1 MLIFFDIDATLLS
14 TDGMGV
20 RAMLQAGRDLHGSAF
35 RPGDVPCSG
44 RLDPLIIRD
53 LLASS
58 GIEPTRERCGAM
70 RQAYARR
77 LREAFDGSH
86 TARPLPGA
94 VELLDALDRLPET
107 VPAILTGNFAETGGL
122 KLERCGLPPSRFLLH
137 VWGDQSPSE
146 PPTRD
151 DLPRVG
157 LERYARV
164 FGRSPPADRVW
175 VVGDTPH
182 DIRAARANGLRSL
195 GVATGRYS
203 QDELCRSGA
212 DAVVPDLSDTG
223 RVLSILRGPAR
234 GARV

>member
-14 TDGMGV
+14 TDGMGI

-35 RPGDVPCSG
+35 CPGEVPCSG

-70 RQAYARR
+70 RRAYARR
-77 LREAFDGSH
+77 LREAFEGPH
-86 TARPLPGA
+86 AARPLPGA
-94 VELLDALDRLPET
+94 LELLDVLAGLPEA

-122 KLERCGLPPSRFLLH
+122 KLERCGLPLSRFLVH

-157 LERYARV
+157 LALYAGL
-164 FGRSPPADRVW
+164 FGRSAPADRVW

-203 QDELCRSGA
+203 QEDLRRSGA
-212 DAVVPDLSDTG
+212 DAVVPDLSDTA
-223 RVLSILRGPAR
+223 RVLSILLGRG
-234 GARV
+234 